1 MAKKIADLLIKIG
14 ADSYEFTKMS
24 AEVRKQLNALGKDLQ
39 GFGKSMSLYFTAPL
53 TAAAGASVH
62 LADVQMQA
70 EKRLLTALKGREDV
84 QKRLIKQAG
93 ELQSRSILGD
103 EVIIGQQAFLASL
116 GLTEQQ
122 INDTI
127 EASAQLAAATGM
139 TLDSAVKNLA
149 KTYGGL
155 TGELGESIPALKQF
169 TAEELKNGAA
179 VKFALENYKGF
190 AEAIAE
196 TGLGPMQQLKN
207 SLGDLGEQIGVI
219 LMPMVQQIVGWLQDF
234 VAWLQQLSPATKTT
248 IVAIGGLV
256 AAIGPLSLGL
266 GTVLKMLPLL
276 KAGLM
281 LLHPPIL
288 LVVGVVSSLAFGL
301 FKLFTASSD
310 ADIANKKLRQTF
322 SNTDAAIAS
331 ERYQVDLL
339 FARLK
344 AATEGTIEYA
354 EAKQSIIDKY
364 GNYLSKLGDEKT
376 ALENIALAYRTIT
389 SEIERAS
396 RARAFDAISKDVAD
410 TYTEKKSNAYEDARK
425 ILEKK
430 FKGQKTSEGIDLPTY
445 YLMKLKPVIMD
456 EGEVTAEIQEIIKKF
471 NVEKIV
477 SGVPGSGF
485 GQTVKVSNR
494 MNEILRS
501 VRDARKIA
509 DDTMSAAAAKW
520 SVANNT
526 IADISE
532 DATNKLEEENNKI
545 EATTGLIGELQEKI
559 TKLEEAKKN
568 ATSIYEI
575 RNINLELA
583 KTREELEDL
592 QNVDKR
598 GRIIGNTSGL
608 LQGKITPLQF
618 DPNAIN
624 PPAVEWNA
632 AADSFDENAHD
643 LEQRFEESIFD
654 FGTAVQRFLANTAVT
669 IGESIGSLL
678 GGDST
683 FEDLLATAGALM
695 GQFLKSLGKQLI
707 ELGTM
712 MLGIKK
718 ALEAAFSNPYAAIAI
733 GIAAVAM
740 GSALISSFNKRANKG
755 IALANGGLAYGPT
768 MALVGDNR
776 GAGSDPEVIAPLS
789 KLRQYGLGRQSIE
802 FIGGQF
808 RLSGSDLLLSIR
820 REDAKVSYINAGV

>member
-276 KAGLM
+276 KAGFAAM
-281 LLHPPIL
+281 LGPVG
-288 LVVGVVSSLAFGL
+288 LVATAIAAVTTAIIGFNAAKKQAF
-301 FKLFTASSD
+301 SD
-310 ADIANKKLRQTF
+310 AADQLVEKWR
-322 SNTDAAIAS
+322 D
-331 ERYQVDLL
+331 
-339 FARLK
+339 
-344 AATEGTIEYA
+344 
-354 EAKQSIIDKY
+354 
-364 GNYLSKLGDEKT
+364 GNYTPEQLSELQSRKQARVSALKT
-376 ALENIALAYRTIT
+376 GVYYDQKSNDYDPKKPERIRQSKEEIAQLEIEIEAIRRLIEIKKQAASAAESTIT
-389 SEIERAS
+389 TTTEENSG
-396 RARAFDAISKDVAD
+396 
-410 TYTEKKSNAYEDARK
+410 TEKA
-425 ILEKK
+425 
-430 FKGQKTSEGIDLPTY
+430 
-445 YLMKLKPVIMD
+445 
-456 EGEVTAEIQEIIKKF
+456 
-471 NVEKIV
+471 
-477 SGVPGSGF
+477 
-485 GQTVKVSNR
+485 
-494 MNEILRS
+494 
-501 VRDARKIA
+501 
-509 DDTMSAAAAKW
+509 
-520 SVANNT
+520 
-526 IADISE
+526 
-532 DATNKLEEENNKI
+532 
-545 EATTGLIGELQEKI
+545 TGLIGELQDKI
-559 TKLEEAKKN
+559 SKLEEAKKSTFN
-568 ATSIYEI
+568 TYEI
-575 RNINLELA
+575 HNLNLELEKLRA
-583 KTREELEDL
+583 KLEEL
-592 QNVDKR
+592 QNTGKR
-598 GRIIGNTSGL
+598 GSIIGNTSGL

-624 PPAVEWNA
+624 PPAEIWDDAKASFLENLNA
-632 AADSFDENAHD
+632 YGRGIKDDF
-643 LEQRFEESIFD
+643 ID
-654 FGTAVQRFLANTAVT
+654 FGNMLNSLVRDMAISF
-669 IGESIGSLL
+669 GEGL
-678 GGDST
+678 GNILSGDGT
-683 FEDLLATAGALM
+683 FDDLLASFGKSV
-695 GQFLKSLGKQLI
+695 GQFLVSLGKQLI
-707 ELGTM
+707 MTSEIIQT
-712 MLGIKK
+712 IKE
-718 ALEAAFSNPYAAIAI
+718 ALSSIWATPWIGVIVGAAAIAA
-733 GIAAVAM
+733 GT
-740 GSALISSFNKRANKG
+740 ALINAFSRNAGKG
-755 IALANGGLAYGPT
+755 VALANGGLAYGPT